1 MGFIYHADK
10 ITRKA
15 TLDVSLKV
23 EGMSVKAQLIINT
36 FQWHAAGV
44 GLLKNV
50 VDPGRNGRATGIA
63 GILPGEIKILVQ
75 GYYGLR

>member
-44 GLLKNV
+44 GQLKNV
-50 VDPGRNGRATGIA
+50 VDSAELDYMGITFPVEMAGR
-63 GILPGEIKILVQ
+63 LE
-75 GYYGLR
+75 LREFCQAK